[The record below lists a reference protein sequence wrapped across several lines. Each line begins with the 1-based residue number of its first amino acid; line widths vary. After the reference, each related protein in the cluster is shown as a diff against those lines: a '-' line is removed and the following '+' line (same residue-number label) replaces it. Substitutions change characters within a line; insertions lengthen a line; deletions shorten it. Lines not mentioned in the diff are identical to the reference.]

1 MSGLYDPDGIEFV
14 LSVGIFVV
22 GGLLCLLSMLAWR
35 RERDPKM
42 LTVSVAYLLFAL
54 RGLVSVAGYFFHP
67 LLDPETIHPSSP
79 TVLVLILVEHLSA
92 LLVLIGLVLFFVALV
107 RR

>member
-14 LSVGIFVV
+14 LSIGIFIV
-22 GGLLCLLSMLAWR
+22 GGLLCVLSILAWR

-42 LTVSVAYLLFAL
+42 LTVSVAYVLFAL
-54 RGLVSVAGYFFHP
+54 RGLVIVVGYSFHS
-67 LLDPETIHPSSP
+67 LIDPETNHPGSP
-79 TVLVLILVEHLSA
+79 VVLALVLLDHLSA